1 MAKTAK
7 EILEELA
14 KDKNYVEMKRRQ
26 EEEVRAFEERMRNN
40 EKPLVKA
47 LLDVGVSVNSV
58 WDLVNTREPYPN
70 ALPVLIRHLTGD
82 YHPKILAGIA
92 RALAVRDPFAVEYAW
107 PVVLDLYLKTKA
119 DEMIKEPER
128 RGFKESLGVA
138 LSVLC
143 TEEKLPQVFELI
155 GDPSHGESRGHLI
168 YGLKRFRKDKK
179 VKEVLASLYDDPH
192 WGEFAQ
198 GQRALLGK
206 LG

>member
-1 MAKTAK
+1 MTKKPK

-14 KDKNYVEMKRRQ
+14 Q
-26 EEEVRAFEERMRNN
+26 EGIVPVGKWPEERWKAYEDDLRRS
-40 EKPLVKA
+40 EEPLVEA
-47 LLDVGVSVNSV
+47 LREVGISVNSV
-58 WDLVNTREPYPN
+58 WDLVNTKEPYPN

-82 YHPKILAGIA
+82 YHPKVLAGIA

-107 PVVLDLYLKTKA
+107 PVVLDLFLKTEA

-128 RGFKESLGVA
+128 RGFKEGLGVA

-155 GDPSHGESRGHLI
+155 RDPSHGESRGHLI
-168 YGLKRFRKDKK
+168 YGLKRFRKGKK

-192 WGEFAQ
+192 WGELARKVGREGRRQ
-198 GQRALLGK
+198 
-206 LG
+206 

>member
-1 MAKTAK
+1 M
-7 EILEELA
+7 EELA
-14 KDKNYVEMKRRQ
+14 KDGIIPVGKWP
-26 EEEVRAFEERMRNN
+26 EERWKAYEDELRHS
-40 EKPLVKA
+40 EEPLVEA
-47 LLDVGVSVNSV
+47 LREVGISVNSV
-58 WDLVNTREPYPN
+58 WDLVNTREPYPT
-70 ALPVLIRHLTGD
+70 ALPILIRHLTGD

-155 GDPSHGESRGHLI
+155 GDPSHGDSRGHLI
-168 YGLKRFRKDKK
+168 YGLKRFRKNKQ
-179 VKEVLASLYDDPH
+179 VKDVLASLYDDPH
-192 WGEFAQ
+192 WGEFA
-198 GQRALLGK
+198 RKLLKEGRRK
-206 LG
+206 